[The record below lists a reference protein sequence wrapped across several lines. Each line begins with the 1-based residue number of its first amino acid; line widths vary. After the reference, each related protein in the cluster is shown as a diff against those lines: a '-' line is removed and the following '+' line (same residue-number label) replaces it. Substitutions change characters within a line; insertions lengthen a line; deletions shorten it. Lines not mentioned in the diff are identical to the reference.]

1 MSKGSGY
8 NTLSARRALLR
19 AFLDK
24 EKLFEKEENVLYGGK
39 KIFVINSVLAHSL
52 DLRAKKIISL
62 TEVQNYVNLIQQY
75 IDDQVDLCW
84 KDNKL
89 MIKVKEPN

>member
-1 MSKGSGY
+1 MNKSGGY
-8 NTLSARRALLR
+8 NRLSARKALLR

-24 EKLFEKEENVLYGGK
+24 EKLFEKEDNILYGGK
-39 KIFVINSVLAHSL
+39 KVFVINSILAHSL

-62 TEVQNYVNLIQQY
+62 TEVQYYVNLIQQY

-89 MIKVKEPN
+89 MIKIK